1 MTADTQSVV
10 SSLISNIKN
19 DVAVETNLSELKLV
33 VSALNSSELKNQSSN
48 IPLSVIFDCLNSQ
61 NESQIKNGCDVLN
74 LILPTYSS
82 SAVLLK
88 NDVAQPLA
96 RCLNHPHPE
105 VKKMALRE
113 LKRHINGDE
122 MTFFLGNNN
131 RKKTMLSIIDCLCDE
146 ETSVGLEATSLLSSL
161 GQSKT
166 GPRVLCQPDIAEV
179 AIEKTKFSDTNRI
192 RLYQALV
199 EISLTSGDYLRQIE
213 SQGYFRDLVSC
224 IKTDDVLANL
234 TILEVITP
242 LALRWHGFEFLSRH
256 GIVKFLVDVLAT
268 ADTHPLKSLFY
279 PGVVRFFGNL
289 GQKYSQQLASDYP
302 TVISKI
308 FEMTESIE
316 ESIFITSLET
326 IGMIAYSRSGKNLL
340 MTEPSMS
347 ACMKRVYAAITQ
359 VPSDWRVRGLNA
371 LSSIIHVEPS
381 DTKSDFAAVAQAW
394 FEEMG
399 PQGFETVSDMARQPF
414 PDIKCGALEVLIQLA
429 TMKWGQTK
437 IASNQALVDYLL
449 GTSEEP
455 NSDAR
460 ASKLR
465 LLKVLA
471 ESETSPSVFGE
482 DVLNKI
488 KSGADEVKSN
498 GDAVVLVDMMSV

>member
-1 MTADTQSVV
+1 MSVDQSVV
-10 SSLISNIKN
+10 TNLVSNISN
-19 DVAVETNLSELKLV
+19 DVAVETNLAELKLV
-33 VSALNSSELKNQSSN
+33 LSALNSTVLKDHAQN

-61 NESQIKNGCDVLN
+61 NDAQVKNGCDVLN
-74 LILPTYSS
+74 LILPMFSS
-82 SAVLLK
+82 SAILLR
-88 NDVAQPLA
+88 NDVSQPLV

-105 VKKMALRE
+105 VKKMALNE
-113 LKRHINGDE
+113 LKRHINADE

-131 RKKTMLSIIDCLCDE
+131 QKKTLLSVIDCLCDE
-146 ETSVGLEATSLLSSL
+146 ETSVGLVATSLLSSL

-166 GPRVLCQPDIAEV
+166 GPKVLCQPDIAEA
-179 AIEKTKFSDTNRI
+179 AIERTKFSDTNRI

-199 EISLTSGDYLRQIE
+199 EISLKSGDYLRQIE
-213 SQGYFRDLVSC
+213 AQGYFRDLVSC

-242 LALRWHGFEFLSRH
+242 LALSWHGFEFLTRH
-256 GIVKFLVDVLAT
+256 GIIKFLVDVLAT
-268 ADTHPLKSLFY
+268 ADSHPLKSLFY

-289 GQKYSQQLASDYP
+289 GQKYCQQLVSDHP
-302 TVISKI
+302 TVIASI
-308 FEMTESIE
+308 FKMTESIE

-340 MTEPSMS
+340 MTDSSMS
-347 ACMKRVYAAITQ
+347 ACMKRVFSSITQ
-359 VPSDWRVRGLNA
+359 VPADWRVRGLNA
-371 LSSIIHVEPS
+371 LSNIIHVEPS

-399 PQGFETVSDMARQPF
+399 PQAFEAISDMARQPF
-414 PDIKCGALEVLIQLA
+414 PDIKVGALDVLTQLA
-429 TMKWGQTK
+429 SMKWGQTK
-437 IASNQALVDYLL
+437 IASNQALIDYLL
-449 GTSEEP
+449 GSSEEP

-465 LLKVLA
+465 LLKVIA
-471 ESETSPSVFGE
+471 ESETSPNVFGE
-482 DVLNKI
+482 EVFNKL

-498 GDAVVLVDMMSV
+498 GAAVLVDMISV